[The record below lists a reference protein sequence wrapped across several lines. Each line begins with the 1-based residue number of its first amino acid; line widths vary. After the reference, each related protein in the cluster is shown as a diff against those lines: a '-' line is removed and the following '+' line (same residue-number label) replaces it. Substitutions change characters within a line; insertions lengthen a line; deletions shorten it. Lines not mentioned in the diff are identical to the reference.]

1 MFMKKCILM
10 FAILPVLTSCLTGK
24 MVKDVDFPATP
35 VDMSKVEKEGKAC
48 FRMTVF
54 RTSSGDASVLK
65 AAKNGGLK
73 TIHMVQYSIEPKWG
87 GIARDMC
94 TYVYGE

>member
-1 MFMKKCILM
+1 M

-35 VDMSKVEKEGKAC
+35 IDMSKVKKEGKSC
-48 FRMTVF
+48 FRMTHF
-54 RTSSGDASVLK
+54 GTSSGDASVLT
-65 AAKNGGLK
+65 AARNGDIK
-73 TIHMVQYSIEPKWG
+73 TIHMVQYSIEPRWG
-87 GIARDMC
+87 GLASDRC

>member
-1 MFMKKCILM
+1 M

-35 VDMSKVEKEGKAC
+35 IDMSKVKKEGKAC
-48 FRMTVF
+48 FRITYF
-54 RTSSGDASVLK
+54 GTSSGDASVLT
-65 AAKNGGLK
+65 AARNGDLK
-73 TIHMVQYSIEPKWG
+73 TIHMVQYSIEPRWG
-87 GIARDMC
+87 GLASDRC